1 MQDFPPPDPGLIE
14 TIHRAIGGAAT
25 AMLAAFAGRA
35 MYHAGEVRA
44 RRRPILS
51 LDLLWEG
58 PLAFGMAMVGDS
70 LGSYLGLSR
79 EVTVGLIA
87 VLSYLGPRG
96 AGAALEKWASRK
108 P

>member
-25 AMLAAFAGRA
+25 AMLAAFSGRA
-35 MYHAGEVRA
+35 MYHAGQVRA

-51 LDLLWEG
+51 LDLAWEI
-58 PLAFGMAMVGDS
+58 PTAVGMAISGDA
-70 LGSYLGLSR
+70 LGTYLDLAR

-87 VLSYLGPRG
+87 VLSYLGPHG
-96 AGAALEKWASRK
+96 AGVALEKLASRK
-108 P
+108 K